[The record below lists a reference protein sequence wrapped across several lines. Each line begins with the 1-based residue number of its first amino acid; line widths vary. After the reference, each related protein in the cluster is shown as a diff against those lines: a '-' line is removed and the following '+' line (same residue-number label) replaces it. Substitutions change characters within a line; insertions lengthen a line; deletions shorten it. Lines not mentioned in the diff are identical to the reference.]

1 MRRQVNVTEVQ
12 RNFSDF
18 LNRVGYRDES
28 FILVRGGRPVAEL
41 SPVPLGLHLGDLPGL
56 LAALPPPGKEGA
68 EEEGVPGNAGEADPA
83 GEEGEPDAARESAEG
98 QDSGGGRLRGGV
110 LLHHSVLF
118 SWAHRPDELKPRI
131 SGREEV
137 PFHLSVITVGE
148 MLREARQ
155 VPDPVLRA
163 RGTAFVE
170 TVADTFPLLPGDLA
184 TARSHAE
191 LWGRLAQGGVRL
203 GPHDLWL
210 LAAATAH
217 GLTLATA
224 IPERLQGLP
233 SGMVED
239 WSPGGT
245 GFPSGAVATRASGQ
259 G

>member
-18 LNRVGYRDES
+18 LNRVSYRDES
-28 FILVRGGRPVAEL
+28 FTLVRGGRPVAEL
-41 SPVPLGLHLGDLPGL
+41 SPVSPGLQLSDLPDL
-56 LAALPPPGKEGA
+56 LAALPAPG
-68 EEEGVPGNAGEADPA
+68 
-83 GEEGEPDAARESAEG
+83 GEEGPAEDEAPREAGEGAPAPEIAQG
-98 QDSGGGRLRGGV
+98 QDPEGRRSARAV

-118 SWAHRPDELKPRI
+118 SWVHRPGELEPRLL
-131 SGREEV
+131 GREEV

-163 RGTAFVE
+163 RNVAFVDA
-170 TVADTFPLLPGDLA
+170 VADTFPLLPGDLA

-191 LWGRLAQGGVRL
+191 LWGRLARGAVRL

-217 GLTLATA
+217 GFTLATA
-224 IPERLQGLP
+224 APDRLQGLP
-233 SGMVED
+233 PGMVED
-239 WSPGGT
+239 WSLARTSLGEAPAGE
-245 GFPSGAVATRASGQ
+245 
-259 G
+259 